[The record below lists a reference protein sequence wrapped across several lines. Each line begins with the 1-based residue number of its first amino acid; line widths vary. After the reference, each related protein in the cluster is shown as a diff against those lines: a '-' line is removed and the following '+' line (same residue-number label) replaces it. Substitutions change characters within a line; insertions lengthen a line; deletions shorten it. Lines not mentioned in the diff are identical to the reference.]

1 MSLAAHLPVLQI
13 IVPMLTAPV
22 VTLLRLP
29 HLPWL
34 AATAASGCAL
44 ALSILLAGMA
54 GMAGTPGGSGGL
66 GYEVGG
72 WPAPYGIALY
82 VDQFSALLLLLI
94 SGASTVALVFGKASL
109 DQQIGQERAPMFYAA
124 WLLVVAGLSGIV
136 ATGDAFNLFV
146 FLEISSLASY
156 VLIAAGPDRRALM
169 ATFRY
174 LLLGTIGATFYLIGV
189 GLIYMMTGTLNLADM
204 AVRIGEVAQLRPILV
219 AAGFITVGLAL
230 KAAIFPLHVWM
241 PNAYTFAPH
250 AVTVF
255 LAACAT
261 KAAIYVLVRFDLTVF
276 QPNVTAHD
284 VQFTGF
290 LMPLA
295 VLAFLI
301 GSTLAIFE
309 KNLKRMLGYSSVAQI
324 GYILLGV
331 SLLSLPGLSAG
342 LVHMFNHALMK
353 GALFMAVA
361 CLAYRIGSV
370 HIGDVAGCARD
381 MPLTM
386 AAFVV
391 AGLSMVGV
399 PLTAGFVSKWYL
411 VMACL
416 EEGALG
422 YLLTALVLVSSL
434 LALVYVWRVVEA
446 AYFRPRPDDALP
458 ISEAPASMLVPLW
471 VVVLANIW
479 FGIDTDFSLG
489 IATAAA
495 GALLGAVP

>member
-22 VTLLRLP
+22 VTLLRVR

-34 AATAASGCAL
+34 AATAASICAL
-44 ALSILLAGMA
+44 VLSVMLTGALATDPELD
-54 GMAGTPGGSGGL
+54 
-66 GYEVGG
+66 YEVGG

-82 VDQFSALLLLLI
+82 VDHFSALLLLLI
-94 SGASTVALVFGKASL
+94 SGASTAALVFGKTSL
-109 DQQIGQERAPMFYAA
+109 DLQVGQERAPMFYAA
-124 WLLVVAGLSGIV
+124 WLLVVAGLCGIV

-174 LLLGTIGATFYLIGV
+174 LILGTIGATFYLIGV

-204 AVRIGEVAQLRPILV
+204 AARIGEVSQLRPILV
-219 AAGFITVGLAL
+219 AAGFITMGLAL

-250 AVTVF
+250 GVSVF

-276 QPNVTAHD
+276 QPNVVGHE
-284 VQFTGF
+284 VMFSGF

-295 VLAFLI
+295 VLAFLV
-301 GSTLAIFE
+301 GSAVAIFE

-324 GYILLGV
+324 GYILLGF
-331 SLLSLPGLSAG
+331 SLLTLAGVSAA

-361 CLAYRIGSV
+361 CLAHRVGSV
-370 HIGDVAGCARD
+370 RLPDIAGCARD
-381 MPLTM
+381 MPWTM
-386 AAFVV
+386 AAFVL

-434 LALVYVWRVVEA
+434 LALIYVWKVVEA
-446 AYFRPRPDDALP
+446 AYFRPRPEGAPELR
-458 ISEAPASMLVPLW
+458 EAPLSMLVPMW
-471 VVVLANIW
+471 VVVLANLW
-479 FGIDTDFSLG
+479 FGIDTDFSVG

-495 GALLGAVP
+495 GALLGTGP